1 MPTLELP
8 SPEPMKRIVVL
19 GPKDRL
25 RQVLLRLG
33 QMGQVEPVGEVPSPS
48 GPAADAMRRLLRD
61 RPGVSPKP
69 VAAPEPIDVSA
80 AEEKGELER
89 LAGEAELD
97 RYGRMAL
104 EHDSLFGL
112 VAWAPASGV
121 SEVQES
127 LAPLGTAVTSID
139 IPRGVDPPTQVRRA
153 QVASRFAPLIDT
165 YGVLPYSDVDPTWFA
180 ALAFVVMFGMMFGDV
195 GHGLILALAGVVVA
209 RATRG
214 RLARFRPA
222 WPLLVAT
229 GLSGTL
235 FGVAYG
241 EAFGPTGLV
250 PALWIGPLEDPI
262 RLLTVAVIVGSA
274 LLAVS
279 YLLGTVNRW
288 REGGPRAALYA
299 PAGLGGFAIFAGL
312 ALGVAGIAFHTAAL
326 WAIGTAMAGFGVVTV
341 FVGAVVAGGG
351 GGAGIARGLVEAFD
365 TVLGIFTS
373 AVSFARLAAFGMTHA
388 ALSLVV
394 WNGTV
399 GLAGMGVVGWIGAVL
414 LFVVGTAATL
424 ALEGLVAFVQ
434 ALRLEYYELFSRVF
448 AGEGRPFRP
457 FTITQIEPTTQE
469 ES

>member
-8 SPEPMKRIVVL
+8 SPEPMKRIAIL
-19 GPKDRL
+19 GPTDRL

-33 QMGQVEPVGEVPSPS
+33 EMGRVEPVGEVPPPQ
-48 GPAADAMRRLLRD
+48 GPAADALRRLLRD
-61 RPGVSPKP
+61 RPGTSPTP
-69 VAAPEPIDVSA
+69 VAGPEPLDVSTA
-80 AEEKGELER
+80 AEHDDLER
-89 LAGEAELD
+89 LAGEVELD

-104 EHDSLFGL
+104 EHDALFGL
-112 VAWAPASGV
+112 VAWTPSSDVGDVQKALAS
-121 SEVQES
+121 
-127 LAPLGTAVTSID
+127 LGTAVTPVD
-139 IPRGVDPPTQVRRA
+139 VPRGVEPPTQVRRTK
-153 QVASRFAPLIDT
+153 VASRFAPLIDT

-180 ALAFVVMFGMMFGDV
+180 ALAFVVMFGMMFGDL
-195 GHGLILALAGVVVA
+195 GHGLILAAAGVVVA
-209 RATRG
+209 RASRG

-229 GLSGTL
+229 GISGAV

-250 PALWIGPLEDPI
+250 PALWIGPLDDPI
-262 RLLTVAVIVGSA
+262 RLLTAAVIVGSA
-274 LLAVS
+274 LLAIS
-279 YLLGTVNRW
+279 YLLGTINRW
-288 REGGPRAALYA
+288 REGGLRAALYG
-299 PAGLGGFAIFAGL
+299 PAGLGGSSIFAGL
-312 ALGVAGIAFHTAAL
+312 ALAVLGTAYQAAPLWVAGAL
-326 WAIGTAMAGFGVVTV
+326 LAGLGLVSVFG
-341 FVGAVVAGGG
+341 GAVVAGGG
-351 GGAGIARGLVEAFD
+351 GGAGIARGVVEAFD

-373 AVSFARLAAFGMTHA
+373 AVSFVRLAAFGMTHA

-399 GLAGMGVVGWIGAVL
+399 GLAGMGGLGWIGAVI

-457 FTITQIEPTTQE
+457 FTIAQIKPNDQE